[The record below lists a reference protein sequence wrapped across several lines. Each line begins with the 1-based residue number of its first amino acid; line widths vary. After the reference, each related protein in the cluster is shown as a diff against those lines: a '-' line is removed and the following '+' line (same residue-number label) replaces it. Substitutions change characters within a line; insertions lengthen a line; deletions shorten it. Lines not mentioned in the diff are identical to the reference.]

1 MSVQLAMPTIR
12 STAPTGHTLLRDG
25 VGELRDQYGRVAKDL
40 RVSLTDRCNLRCTY
54 CMPAE
59 GMDWIPNQDVLSDA
73 EVLRLVRIGVE
84 KLGVEQVRFTGG
96 EPLMRRSLEHIVAES
111 AKLRTR
117 SGKALTTALTS
128 NALGLDKR
136 AAALKAAGLTR
147 VNLSLDT
154 LNPERY
160 LALTRRDRL
169 RDAIAGIDAA
179 INVEFTPVKINTV
192 VMKGV
197 NESDVVPLARFALE
211 RGCQLRFI
219 EQMPIGPRNL
229 WKRED
234 MVTAET
240 IIAMLSEE
248 FSMTP
253 ASTPRGSAPAA
264 LWNAASPRY
273 SGTIGIIASVSH
285 PFCGDCDRTRLTTDG
300 AIRNCLFSHS
310 ETSLRDLMRAGATD
324 ASIAEAWAQAM
335 WGKAYGHG
343 IHDPAFIQ
351 PERTMS
357 AIGG

>member
-1 MSVQLAMPTIR
+1 MPAIR
-12 STAPTGHTLLRDG
+12 STAPSGQPLLREG
-25 VGELRDQYGRVAKDL
+25 VGELRDQCGRVAKDL

-59 GMDWIPNQDVLSDA
+59 GMEWIPSEEALSDD
-73 EVLRLVRIGVE
+73 EVLRLIRIAVNR
-84 KLGVEQVRFTGG
+84 LGVEQVRFTGG

-117 SGKALTTALTS
+117 TGKAISTALTS

-136 AAALKAAGLTR
+136 AQTLRNAGLNR

-154 LNPERY
+154 LDPQRY

-169 RDAIAGIDAA
+169 ADAIKGIDAA
-179 INVEFTPVKINTV
+179 IRVGFSPVKINTV

-197 NESDVVPLARFALE
+197 NESDVVPLARFALQ

-234 MVTAET
+234 MVTAEE
-240 IIAMLSEE
+240 IIGMLSEE

-253 ASTPRGSAPAA
+253 ASVPRGSAPAA
-264 LWNAASPRY
+264 LWNVTSSAY
-273 SGTIGIIASVSH
+273 QGTIGIIASVTH

-300 AIRNCLFSHS
+300 AIRNCLFAHS
-310 ETSLRDLMRAGATD
+310 ETSLRDLMRAGADD
-324 ASIAEAWAQAM
+324 ATIAEAWAQAM
-335 WGKAYGHG
+335 WGKALGHG
-343 IHDPAFIQ
+343 INDPAFVQ
-351 PERTMS
+351 PDRTMS